1 MRKQYYTSYD
11 LKKLGVHYKT
21 IRAVQRIQRKQ
32 IYSDKQFE
40 DLKIRL
46 SNMLSQLNRTGLKR
60 QDL

>member
-21 IRAVQRIQRKQ
+21 IRAMQRIQRRQ

-40 DLKIRL
+40 ELKTKMANL
-46 SNMLSQLNRTGLKR
+46 LSQLVK
-60 QDL
+60 